1 MLVAQL
7 YPILCDPMDCS
18 PPVSSVQGIL
28 QARILEWIAIPF
40 SRGSSQPMD
49 QTLVSCIAGK
59 LFTIWAT
66 GKTSRRHLALLNS
79 IFPSEKKKSLQCP
92 HSVALRTEF
101 MRLLSFLKSPSYSKH
116 LGSISFREILC
127 SGMRELDCIRESAV
141 KFSGVRGASWYQVGN
156 LKLTTTGIFTPQKLT
171 NATTGFQYP
180 LVILFQDHY
189 LSMIQCSWPEMEG
202 EACRELRT
210 VMQSQQQVVMGT
222 EQILRK
228 TVSHHLLFPLP
239 NIQKRY
245 IISNY
250 TKIFPSLETQAWKIK

>member
-1 MLVAQL
+1 MLF
-7 YPILCDPMDCS
+7 I
-18 PPVSSVQGIL
+18 
-28 QARILEWIAIPF
+28 WIFKMLIIY
-40 SRGSSQPMD
+40 
-49 QTLVSCIAGK
+49 QTLTASYMN
-59 LFTIWAT
+59 
-66 GKTSRRHLALLNS
+66 SYLLK
-79 IFPSEKKKSLQCP
+79 IQWEVQI
-92 HSVALRTEF
+92 
-101 MRLLSFLKSPSYSKH
+101 Y
-116 LGSISFREILC
+116 
-127 SGMRELDCIRESAV
+127 
-141 KFSGVRGASWYQVGN
+141 WN

>member
-1 MLVAQL
+1 
-7 YPILCDPMDCS
+7 
-18 PPVSSVQGIL
+18 
-28 QARILEWIAIPF
+28 
-40 SRGSSQPMD
+40 
-49 QTLVSCIAGK
+49 
-59 LFTIWAT
+59 
-66 GKTSRRHLALLNS
+66 
-79 IFPSEKKKSLQCP
+79 
-92 HSVALRTEF
+92 

-202 EACRELRT
+202 EACRELHT

-250 TKIFPSLETQAWKIK
+250 TKIFPSLKTQAWKIK